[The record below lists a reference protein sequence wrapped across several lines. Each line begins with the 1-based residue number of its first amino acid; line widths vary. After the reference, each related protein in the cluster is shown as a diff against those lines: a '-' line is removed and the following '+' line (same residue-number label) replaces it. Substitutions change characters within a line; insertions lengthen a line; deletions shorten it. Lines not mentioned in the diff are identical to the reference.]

1 MAGRAVLRLRAA
13 GARTIVGTE
22 NLKKKV
28 PGHLDYLGDLRRYK
42 HFWECVKAE
51 IGIQKTKLS
60 NYDAFDHS
68 AQVVTTLE
76 SMKLLREK
84 YLIHPQDS
92 WKVVFDIMIGALILF
107 SLVIVP
113 YRIGFQI
120 DTTKAVFISDIVI
133 DFLFLAD
140 VVLRFN
146 TAYIDPTT
154 EMLVVSRQ
162 KIAEAYFQFWFWVD
176 VASSIP
182 FDLLVTGGTPWDAQ
196 DDSNEG
202 TFHSVRLIRILR
214 LVRLFKIVR
223 MLKLRRLRKHIES
236 LNMSPGLVKILS
248 LTFQVSFIAHLV
260 ACFWHYLTTEDVT
273 GVLPPGVEF
282 AQTPWWE
289 LKDQSNITWLTVNNL
304 QHGSELDKYVASF
317 YWVVTTMLSIGYGD
331 IAATNDTERIFSI
344 FTMLFGGVVFGA
356 LIAQVTRMIES
367 QNPQL
372 KAYKAKMDEI
382 KAYLGEKKLPQQ
394 IRTTALEAYAYYL
407 QRKSS
412 FGETHILDGL
422 PDEMVRKLVFE
433 LYYREIS
440 SISLFREATTYSER
454 CFVVHLVRNIRPQRA
469 ARGEVIFNTG
479 DIAQSILFVMSG
491 LVRMSTLVDG
501 DLEVIVGYVTKGG
514 FFGDIE
520 LGKRTTRLADYK
532 AVMNCTILAV
542 SNECFEEAC
551 AEYPEAGAKFKKLM
565 EHRYKTFQAACKMP
579 SIRSP
584 RMDGASKK
592 KVGLSGKFLNSVLVR
607 KATEASFSILSRLR
621 GKKEDM
627 SLGSI
632 HKRRS
637 VDFSTGKALPS
648 RLQLWVDG
656 ELRLPASLGDEFK
669 LIMQQDN
676 ITYRVMYMN
685 FVKENGGKKAADV
698 SHTPQTRRRGVTLA
712 THNTNSD
719 EKSADGNI
727 HRTAKVS
734 PAPAD
739 GPEEDYDSDSSSSSS
754 SSDNSEIQSEVP
766 SSSVEQRN
774 PEFALEYNVPYS
786 QLPSKQGAEMI
797 ANASQAIQK
806 EFPKSKKSKKSV
818 DKAPKGQVVY
828 SEATLDFFW
837 ANNLFHP
844 LGRNK
849 SYWDT
854 FIGILIIYSVIFIP
868 IQIGFTVQYTLDS
881 PLAWLVI
888 LDIFIDI
895 FFFCDIVI
903 SFHTSYY
910 SDEDDA
916 YVLIPAIVRS
926 KYLKTWFV
934 IDFFSTVP
942 FDDIVTGI
950 LREAN
955 ATSLS
960 SIRLV
965 KVVRLTRLLKLAR
978 VMKLGKYISR
988 LENSMGISPAV
999 FDLTKLLCE
1008 VFFIGHVFCCV
1019 WWALSENMTSTSWID
1034 VPENVYS
1041 LTQES
1046 LREAGL
1052 VPKYFTS
1059 LYVTF
1064 ATLTTVG
1071 YGDIVPNNTSERF
1084 MNMFIE
1090 LVGATVFGYM
1100 VASVSTLIGNLNH
1113 SEERVRER
1121 ISEVTEYLNEKSCP
1135 PVLSNAVIRHY
1146 KHKFSYISAFDE
1158 AEILERLPQRIAV
1171 KILMHNHAN
1180 QIKHMPI
1187 FAHIKNTSVCAY
1199 IFGLMTPS
1207 YYDADQVI
1215 TQQGEQAGEIVFLIR
1230 GQAAVVREKT
1240 VYHQHESAHSTPRH
1254 PSLAQ
1259 ESNTQ
1264 GKQKVRKAVNAIS
1277 FSNYLRKRLA
1287 KQRSKD
1293 KDASSDSNSDSAASE
1308 STESTDSDNSESDYD
1323 PEPQKGVMKRR
1334 LSWSAFSYS
1343 NASPNPT
1350 LGSAHNKS
1358 DIVPKRNHWETIDT
1372 KRKNIVS
1379 LVGDGQKLMPSKGVK
1394 KAGTNAP
1401 SINSSKEVIRLGVVN
1416 EGDFIGHSALMEEH
1430 NTNSASVIA
1439 LKPCSVYSLGKAAMF
1454 RLIREHPSIGVILQ
1468 AALGKCI
1475 DKMQEEL
1482 GRHHMITSRG
1492 EFLQSVKQRFK
1503 RETQFYH
1510 NVSKLVMAS
1519 ELDADQAD
1527 SVLSKTS
1534 HLRPRSSDTQFS
1546 TASRNKRVVPPEK
1559 EAISKVDR
1567 ILNSSTFFYDSEEDD
1582 TQVDVDM
1589 ENSGKPKTLR
1599 QRMTDMLVNKNAPR
1613 KQNDGNPVD
1622 DSMIDYSSNSSS
1634 TFQKALFKQA
1644 KRKGLMR
1651 RHRSYDDFLQQASI
1665 TKRNAHFAKV
1675 SKTAMINPFKIPLY
1689 MMPHKTSREM
1699 QIMPPEA
1706 IERRLLETNSKNAK
1720 LKLFRRQSFPSKN
1733 NDYWKED
1740 CTQRGV
1746 I

>member
-1 MAGRAVLRLRAA
+1 MRMRAG
-13 GARTIVGTE
+13 GARSTIINTDAEV
-22 NLKKKV
+22 KKKA

-51 IGIQKTKLS
+51 IGIQKAKLS

-68 AQVVTTLE
+68 EPVVTTVE
-76 SMKLLREK
+76 NMKSLRDK
-84 YLIHPQDS
+84 GLIHPQDN
-92 WKVVFDIMIGALILF
+92 WKVAFDIMIGALILF
-107 SLVIVP
+107 SLIIVP

-120 DTTKAVFISDIVI
+120 ETNKTIFVTDIVI
-133 DFLFLAD
+133 DSMFLID
-140 VVLRFN
+140 VALRFN

-154 EMLVVSRQ
+154 EMLVLSRQ

-176 VASSIP
+176 LASSIP
-182 FDLLVTGGTPWDAQ
+182 FDLLATGQTPWDTLD
-196 DDSNEG
+196 DDSESNLN
-202 TFHSVRLIRILR
+202 SVRLIRIVR

-236 LNMSPGLVKILS
+236 LNISPGFVKIMS
-248 LTFQVSFIAHLV
+248 LTFQVSFIAHLI
-260 ACFWHYLTTEDVT
+260 ACFWHYLTTVDVT
-273 GVLPPGVEF
+273 GVLPPGIEF
-282 AQTPWWE
+282 AETPWYE
-289 LKDQSNITWLTVNNL
+289 LKDQATITWLTVNNL
-304 QHGSELDKYVASF
+304 QHSTELDKYIASF

-331 IAATNDTERIFSI
+331 IAATNDTERIYSI

-367 QNPQL
+367 RNPQL
-372 KAYKAKMDEI
+372 KAYKSKMDEI
-382 KAYLGEKKLPQQ
+382 KAYLGEKKLPQH
-394 IRTTALEAYAYYL
+394 IRTQALEAYAYFL

-412 FGETHILDGL
+412 FGETYILDGL

-454 CFVVHLVRNIRPQRA
+454 CFVVRLVRNIVPQRA

-479 DIAQSILFVMSG
+479 DIAQRILFVMSG

-542 SNECFEEAC
+542 SNDCFEEAC
-551 AEYPEAGAKFKKLM
+551 VEFPEAGAKFKKLM
-565 EHRYKTFQAACKMP
+565 EHRYKQFQAACKMP

-584 RMDGASKK
+584 RMEGLSKK
-592 KVGLSGKFLNSVLVR
+592 KSGLSGKFLNSSLVR
-607 KATEASFSILSRLR
+607 KAAELSASISLKIR
-621 GKKEDM
+621 GKKED
-627 SLGSI
+627 LGSI

-656 ELRLPASLGDEFK
+656 DLRLPASLGDEFK
-669 LIMQQDN
+669 IIMEQDN
-676 ITYRVMYMN
+676 ITYRVMYMS
-685 FVKENGGKKAADV
+685 FEKENDVDKAAV
-698 SHTPQTRRRGVTLA
+698 APRATQTRRRNVTIA
-712 THNTNSD
+712 NK
-719 EKSADGNI
+719 KSFERTPDTKI

-734 PAPAD
+734 PAPVD
-739 GPEEDYDSDSSSSSS
+739 GPGEDYGGDSSSSSS
-754 SSDNSEIQSEVP
+754 SSDDSEIQNKRRSG
-766 SSSVEQRN
+766 SVENRD
-774 PEFALEYNVPYS
+774 PEEASRHEVPYS
-786 QLPSKQGAEMI
+786 QLAKQDSGVTIESASKE
-797 ANASQAIQK
+797 
-806 EFPKSKKSKKSV
+806 SKKMKKAKKNMSSV
-818 DKAPKGQVVY
+818 PKGHIVY

-844 LGRNK
+844 LGRGK

-854 FIGILIIYSVIFIP
+854 FIGILIVYSVIFIP

-888 LDIFIDI
+888 LDILIDF
-895 FFFCDIVI
+895 FFFCDIVV

-916 YVLIPAIVRS
+916 YVLIPTVVRA

-934 IDFFSTVP
+934 VDFFSTVP

-950 LREAN
+950 LQQAS
-955 ATSLS
+955 SLS

-988 LENSMGISPAV
+988 LENTMGISPAV
-999 FDLTKLLCE
+999 FDLTKLLSE

-1019 WWALSENMTSTSWID
+1019 WWAISENMTSTSWID

-1041 LTQES
+1041 LNQEP
-1046 LREAGL
+1046 LRNAGL
-1052 VPKYFTS
+1052 IPKYFTS

-1071 YGDIVPNNTSERF
+1071 YGDITPNNTSERF

-1100 VASVSTLIGNLNH
+1100 VASVSTLIGNLDH
-1113 SEERVRER
+1113 SEQRVRER
-1121 ISEVTEYLNEKSCP
+1121 IGEVEEYLNEKNCP

-1158 AEILERLPQRIAV
+1158 TEILSRLPQRIAV
-1171 KILMHNHAN
+1171 RILMHNHAN
-1180 QIKHMPI
+1180 QIKHIPI
-1187 FAHIKNTSVCAY
+1187 FAHISNTSVCAY
-1199 IFGLMTPS
+1199 LFGLMTPS

-1215 TQQGEQAGEIVFLIR
+1215 SQQGEQAGEIVFLIR

-1240 VYHQHESAHSTPRH
+1240 VYHQPQNSNENANLSAPTHSADENKKK
-1254 PSLAQ
+1254 S
-1259 ESNTQ
+1259 
-1264 GKQKVRKAVNAIS
+1264 KIKVRKAVNATS
-1277 FSNYLRKRLA
+1277 FSNYLRMRIA
-1287 KQRSKD
+1287 KQIDKSKD
-1293 KDASSDSNSDSAASE
+1293 ESSNSSSDSNTSD
-1308 STESTDSDNSESDYD
+1308 TGSTDSDDSQSDYD

-1334 LSWSAFSYS
+1334 LSWSAFNSS
-1343 NASPNPT
+1343 TANHNPT
-1350 LGSAHNKS
+1350 LGNAQKKN
-1358 DIVPKRNHWETIDT
+1358 DFVPKRNHWETNDN
-1372 KRKNIVS
+1372 KKKNIVS
-1379 LVGDGQKLMPSKGVK
+1379 VDGGTHNAAAFPKNINKTVPS
-1394 KAGTNAP
+1394 APTNT
-1401 SINSSKEVIRLGVVN
+1401 SSKEIVRLGVFN
-1416 EGDFIGHSALMEEH
+1416 EGDFIGHSAMMEEH

-1439 LKPCSVYSLGKAAMF
+1439 LKPCNVYSLGKAAIH
-1454 RLIREHPSIGVILQ
+1454 RIIREHPSIAVILQ

-1482 GRHHMITSRG
+1482 GRHHMITNRG

-1510 NVSKLVMAS
+1510 NVNKLVMAS
-1519 ELDADQAD
+1519 ELDADHAD
-1527 SVLSKTS
+1527 SVLSKTA
-1534 HLRPRSSDTQFS
+1534 HLRPKSSENQFS
-1546 TASRNKRVVPPEK
+1546 ATSRNKRVVITEK
-1559 EAISKVDR
+1559 ESIGKVDR
-1567 ILNSSTFFYDSEEDD
+1567 ILNSSTFFYDSEDEYFNA
-1582 TQVDVDM
+1582 DV
-1589 ENSGKPKTLR
+1589 NPVIPVGSKSLR
-1599 QRMTDMLVNKNAPR
+1599 QRMTDMLVNKKAHSRHIEVNAT
-1613 KQNDGNPVD
+1613 D
-1622 DSMIDYSSNSSS
+1622 DYNIIYPNKSSS
-1634 TFQKALFKQA
+1634 VLQKALFKQA
-1644 KRKGLMR
+1644 KKKGQIR
-1651 RHRSYDDFLQQASI
+1651 RHRSFDDFLQQAST
-1665 TKRNAHFAKV
+1665 TKTNNQFTKLA
-1675 SKTAMINPFKIPLY
+1675 KTAMINPFKIPLY

-1699 QIMPPEA
+1699 QLMSPESFE
-1706 IERRLLETNSKNAK
+1706 IRLLETNTKNAK
-1720 LKLFRRQSFPSKN
+1720 LKLLRRQSFPSAGN
-1733 NDYWKED
+1733 THWKED